1 MAFVTRTETL
11 FSHTYRSL
19 NGRMGGMDGY
29 KIEYDY
35 DNKVDKIELYDLTI
49 DISETL
55 DVADQHPDVVEKIK
69 SLADNMRKELGDKL
83 YGIEGSENRKAGK
96 LD

>member
-1 MAFVTRTETL
+1 
-11 FSHTYRSL
+11 
-19 NGRMGGMDGY
+19 MGGMDGY

-35 DNKVDKIELYDLTI
+35 NNKVDKIELYDLTM

>member
-1 MAFVTRTETL
+1 M
-11 FSHTYRSL
+11 
-19 NGRMGGMDGY
+19 
-29 KIEYDY
+29 
-35 DNKVDKIELYDLTI
+35 
-49 DISETL
+49 
-55 DVADQHPDVVEKIK
+55 ADQHPDVVEKIK

>member
-1 MAFVTRTETL
+1 
-11 FSHTYRSL
+11 
-19 NGRMGGMDGY
+19 MGGQDGY
-29 KIEYDY
+29 KVQYDR
-35 DNKVDKIELYDLTI
+35 DNKVDEIELYDLTT

-55 DVADQHPDVVEKIK
+55 DLADQHPDIVKKIK

-83 YGIEGSENRKAGK
+83 YGIEGSGNRQAGK